1 MFVIIKQ
8 EYLQIEKNYIS
19 TGQVLLSC
27 RLEHVYHSQNIL
39 FGATVKFSEY
49 LSLQSEWHENNISE
63 PVLVKSVEFSKHSS
77 ATKQACS

>member
-49 LSLQSEWHENNISE
+49 LSLQSE
-63 PVLVKSVEFSKHSS
+63 
-77 ATKQACS
+77 